1 MPDQDELIGARLTV
15 EEIQAHIAADSLYYL
30 SIDGMLRATEIP
42 AEDFCT
48 ACFSSNYPIPIP
60 AHELAIKHV
69 LERPTPHPRAAI

>member
-1 MPDQDELIGARLTV
+1 
-15 EEIQAHIAADSLYYL
+15 
-30 SIDGMLRATEIP
+30 MLQATEIP

-69 LERPTPHPRAAI
+69 LERPTERSTKAVAEP